1 MSAENE
7 KDKLTEQ
14 HREFCRLVV
23 SGISQRKA
31 YAQAFGCQ
39 LESAGQS
46 ATKLMKR
53 AYIQEELG
61 RLREKSQECERK
73 RDERAIKRAIWT
85 KHERMVK
92 IQEWAEESAAAGKI
106 AEALRCVQELNQME
120 GAYEQEVVNLS
131 DVLGVGAVVAAL
143 QAQGSLPPVH

>member
-1 MSAENE
+1 MSENT
-7 KDKLTEQ
+7 DNLNEQ
-14 HREFCRLVV
+14 QREFCRLVV

-31 YAQAFGCQ
+31 YAQAFKCQ
-39 LESAGQS
+39 IESAGQS
-46 ATKLMKR
+46 ATKLMKK
-53 AYIQEELG
+53 AYVQEEIS
-61 RLREKSQECERK
+61 RLREKAHECERK

-85 KHERMVK
+85 KQERQVK

-106 AEALRCVQELNQME
+106 AEALRCVQELNKMD

-131 DVLGVGAVVAAL
+131 EVLGVGAVVAAL